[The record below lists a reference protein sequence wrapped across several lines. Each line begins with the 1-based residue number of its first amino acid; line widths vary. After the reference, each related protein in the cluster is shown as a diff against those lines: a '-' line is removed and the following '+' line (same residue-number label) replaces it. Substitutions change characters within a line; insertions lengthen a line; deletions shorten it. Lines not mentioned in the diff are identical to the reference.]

1 MNTFSAQ
8 QPTAAR
14 AQEADMSDKEYQ
26 MTLTLDL
33 SGGRNP
39 SQELDIRYTLYPDTD
54 DWNRD
59 ICDICIE
66 EVLFSGVD
74 VNDLLS
80 DRDIRE
86 IERRIE
92 NALYEEAQA
101 MEEARAVTAWEDDR
115 SWLLRA
121 QA

>member
-1 MNTFSAQ
+1 
-8 QPTAAR
+8 
-14 AQEADMSDKEYQ
+14 MSDKEYQ
-26 MTLTLDL
+26 ITLTLDL

-54 DWNRD
+54 EWNRD